1 MWCFSVC
8 NTLMLTW
15 TWQPNWWVGAQEG
28 KAEDY
33 LPALSFHS
41 KSKQQRSMMI
51 FLPNK
56 LGKNMFKSHKAE
68 LWKLPF
74 SRQLLHHTMRCA
86 ALGRIGLKLLLL
98 VEMWCSCTTTK
109 CAGIN
114 IPVLVVSW
122 GTLSPLTEKLADST
136 VQSCVHSQGRAKLA
150 KGFVACQQRMA
161 LCGVWLGWT
170 CDSSLLPYYSPYY
183 RPSSSP
189 KLFLPFVFLSWADV
203 PYYLSSIDKWVGTEI
218 LNWRN
223 CFSTGSFY
231 GPCSI
236 IKYAPS

>member
-86 ALGRIGLKLLLL
+86 PLGRIGLKLLLL

-122 GTLSPLTEKLADST
+122 GTLSPLTEKLADS
-136 VQSCVHSQGRAKLA
+136 SCAELCAQPG
-150 KGFVACQQRMA
+150 KGQACQGVCCLSTENGTLWSVAGVDLWLLSAALLQSLLQAIILSKVIPA
-161 LCGVWLGWT
+161 LCLSLMGR
-170 CDSSLLPYYSPYY
+170 CSLL
-183 RPSSSP
+183 
-189 KLFLPFVFLSWADV
+189 F
-203 PYYLSSIDKWVGTEI
+203 
-218 LNWRN
+218 
-223 CFSTGSFY
+223 
-231 GPCSI
+231 
-236 IKYAPS
+236 IKHW